1 MWCFSMLSP
10 RAGEWTYAS
19 QKPKWPSKDTE
30 LKKKKKKNHTNFTG
44 YCMFCVSDLS
54 DLVDSNI
61 CTRFQIQNVKLQVKD
76 TVQHLEYRKYKKLN
90 IKMVNLNG

>member
-1 MWCFSMLSP
+1 MLP
-10 RAGEWTYAS
+10 RNQNGP
-19 QKPKWPSKDTE
+19 PKILN
-30 LKKKKKKNHTNFTG
+30 LKKEEKKKNHTNFTG